1 MDVAERMGTP
11 TPHEDTE
18 AKDLAIWKRRGAIFL
33 FLGVIAIIFGAT
45 AGEEVGNNPLFA
57 VDDLVVLVVA
67 ILLIAIWVVRLRGA
81 STLPQLRTAAN
92 ISVILLAVAV
102 LAKLYGVFVERNSPD
117 DFGDEIPSLYILLVS
132 IGSRFF

>member
-1 MDVAERMGTP
+1 MGVAERMGTP
-11 TPHEDTE
+11 TSHDDAE
-18 AKDLAIWKRRGAIFL
+18 AKDLAIWRRRGAIFL

-67 ILLIAIWVVRLRGA
+67 ILLIAIWVVRLRGS
-81 STLPQLRTAAN
+81 STIPQLRTASN
-92 ISVILLAVAV
+92 ITVILLVVAV
-102 LAKLYGVFVERNSPD
+102 LAKVYGAFVERSSPD